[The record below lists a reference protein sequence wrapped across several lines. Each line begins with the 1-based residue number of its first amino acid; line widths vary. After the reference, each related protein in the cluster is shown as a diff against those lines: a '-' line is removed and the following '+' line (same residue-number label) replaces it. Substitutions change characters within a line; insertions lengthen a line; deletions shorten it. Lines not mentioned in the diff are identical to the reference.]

1 MKPPSSP
8 HGRIVCGF
16 MVTSLLLAGCSTIS
30 SIQSAQV
37 SASSTAAVA
46 DNIPVCEV
54 TTTGAGEEKLGQQ
67 VELFF
72 YEHNNESSMGSS
84 YGCWLYSFS
93 GQKDEVASFEV
104 EYRQKTALDEV
115 DVPALYDAHTYAEAA
130 ALERATRFTLGGI
143 PGEGVT
149 IPLETNN
156 WAAVWRYPDGTILT
170 VLIKRNSDVEKIANG
185 GSIAESITELFAPHV
200 PQAAA
205 GPRQELTFYPANADT
220 ARVLGIHDGGA
231 TPLKPWPSPSP

>member
-1 MKPPSSP
+1 MD
-8 HGRIVCGF
+8 I
-16 MVTSLLLAGCSTIS
+16 
-30 SIQSAQV
+30 
-37 SASSTAAVA
+37 
-46 DNIPVCEV
+46 
-54 TTTGAGEEKLGQQ
+54 
-67 VELFF
+67 
-72 YEHNNESSMGSS
+72 
-84 YGCWLYSFS
+84 
-93 GQKDEVASFEV
+93 
-104 EYRQKTALDEV
+104 
-115 DVPALYDAHTYAEAA
+115 PALYDAHTYAEAA
-130 ALERATRFTLGGI
+130 ALERATRFTLDGI

-149 IPLETNN
+149 IPLESNN

-170 VLIKRNSDVEKIANG
+170 VLIKRNSDVEKIANS